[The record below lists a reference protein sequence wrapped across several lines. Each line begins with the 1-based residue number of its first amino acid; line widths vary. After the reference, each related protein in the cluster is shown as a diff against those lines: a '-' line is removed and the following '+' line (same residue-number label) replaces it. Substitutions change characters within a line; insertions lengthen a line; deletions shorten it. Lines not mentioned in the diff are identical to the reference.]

1 LKRIIRN
8 IGNQTRETT
17 RKATK
22 SVKDTASVVGKNKTK
37 YISIVV
43 LAIVLPGGTIL
54 GPITL
59 VEEIRKD
66 KKKQAGSKKK

>member
-1 LKRIIRN
+1 MKRIIRN